1 MTPFVFFYSAAA
13 IFAGFAS
20 IVIGFYVLFRSRAK
34 LNTVYFFLTAAI
46 GLNALA
52 QGLFRAAPN
61 PALAE
66 FWHETANFA
75 WLLAFTLYLHFA
87 LVFSHKKWRILPF
100 LYLSSLLM
108 FILYVMTPS
117 FCAGHEL
124 KYYGYAYISGLWDW
138 WYMGYYTI
146 FILTGMGLVYQVYK
160 RDKRLYVKKQASYI
174 LLATIIP
181 YVIGT
186 VLDQVLTKINFPTL
200 PLAAHIT
207 SLTIWLIGYTL
218 VRYAPVSWVSKEQI
232 AEVAAQ
238 ALGDP
243 LILTDL
249 AEVINYVNQPVSK
262 LTGYRSGELLGKKI
276 NFIFSGELEGFATI
290 RKKDRG
296 LAAVSFQKIPISGGR
311 GFVYMIRDLS
321 PVMKAKAEIEK
332 MNLELKNSLERENQL
347 IKYLHLIVEADQ
359 AEKLQAVWAE
369 IGREAAELLPS
380 LKPAQEMIAQ
390 YLVTVD
396 EARRSRDELTKKTAE
411 AEWFNKFMVGRDA
424 ALKEL
429 QTEIGKYKTT

>member
-1 MTPFVFFYSAAA
+1 MTPFVFFYSATA
-13 IFAGFAS
+13 IFAGLAS
-20 IVIGFYVLFRSRAK
+20 LAIGLYVLSRSRAR

-46 GLNALA
+46 CLNAIA

-75 WLLAFTLYLHFA
+75 WLLTFTLYLHFA
-87 LVFSHKKWRILPF
+87 VVFSRKKWHILPF

-108 FILYVMTPS
+108 FIIYVMTPS

-124 KYYGYAYISGLWDW
+124 KYYGYAYISGPWDW
-138 WYMGYYTI
+138 WYMVYYTI
-146 FILTGMGLVYQVYK
+146 FILTGMGLVYQTHK
-160 RDKRLYVKKQASYI
+160 WNKHLYVKRQASYI

-181 YVIGT
+181 YVFGT
-186 VLDQVLTKINFPTL
+186 MLDQVLTKFNLPTL

-207 SLTIWLIGYTL
+207 SLTAWLIGYTI

-243 LILTDL
+243 LILTDP
-249 AEVINYVNQPVSK
+249 AEVINYVNQPVNL
-262 LTGYRSGELLGKKI
+262 LTGYRSRELLGKKI
-276 NFIFSGELEGFATI
+276 DFIFSGELEGFATI

-296 LAAVSFQKIPISGGR
+296 LAAISFQKIPISGGR
-311 GFVYMIRDLS
+311 GFVYMVRDLS
-321 PVMKAKAEIEK
+321 PVMMAKAEIEK
-332 MNLELKNSLERENQL
+332 MNLELQNSLRREDRL

-359 AEKLQAVWAE
+359 VEKLQAVWAE
-369 IGREAAELLPS
+369 IGREAAELQPS

-390 YLVTVD
+390 YLTTVD
-396 EARRSRDELTKKTAE
+396 EARRGRDELTKKTAE

-429 QTEIGKYKTT
+429 QAEVGKHKTT